1 MSQPVRVPHQVRR
14 ESVGVLVDDST
25 GSDAAVGWAAREA
38 GRRGLTLTLLQALDV
53 RPEARLGEI
62 HALDHALLLA
72 RSSAQRLDVR
82 VRVETTP
89 VWPLVVDASETMA
102 SVVLSEAAASA
113 IMQERHAAE
122 LSSVKRPAAEASCPV
137 LVVSMGFSGIEI
149 ARLGTPVGARR
160 VQ

>member
-1 MSQPVRVPHQVRR
+1 
-14 ESVGVLVDDST
+14 
-25 GSDAAVGWAAREA
+25 
-38 GRRGLTLTLLQALDV
+38 
-53 RPEARLGEI
+53 
-62 HALDHALLLA
+62 
-72 RSSAQRLDVR
+72 
-82 VRVETTP
+82 
-89 VWPLVVDASETMA
+89 MA